1 LFHVELYRCFA
12 SYFSWL
18 VMELGVQCFNEARDR
33 LDVLVQ
39 RSELHR
45 SDPLVY
51 ERVQAGDVCPLFR
64 RRIVEWMFALH
75 CSPDAVASG
84 ANLFDRYMALGPLTK
99 GEAKL
104 AGVAA
109 IVAGSKLHDNHGRA
123 LSLAEIAVVT
133 GGIFPKEMIKRAV
146 TELCAAL
153 GWQLLTVSAS
163 ELMQQLFECTVQLAH
178 RLAAREGKG
187 SGASGIR
194 GLLPQ
199 LSQPHA
205 RSLVISHAQL
215 ALNAA
220 LCDHTFLGVR
230 QSALAVAAVQH
241 ALRGLGMDE
250 AETAFADAVAELGL
264 AGAGPTCIEW
274 DSEVAQ
280 CQHMLGVAMEAV
292 HAAARSKRRR
302 ALALQGVPITL
313 PPPHEQSSSPTGV
326 QDIVTEL
333 VDSVLKKAGVVEF
346 TAGCG
351 GERIGCKRPRANVGA
366 SGISQPPHKSAC
378 VD

>member
-1 LFHVELYRCFA
+1 MFHDSLYRCFA

-133 GGIFPKEMIKRAV
+133 GGIFPKETIKRAV
-146 TELCAAL
+146 TELCAEL

-220 LCDHTFLGVR
+220 LNR
-230 QSALAVAAVQH
+230 SA
-241 ALRGLGMDE
+241 RRICNG
-250 AETAFADAVAELGL
+250 
-264 AGAGPTCIEW
+264 
-274 DSEVAQ
+274 
-280 CQHMLGVAMEAV
+280 
-292 HAAARSKRRR
+292 RRR
-302 ALALQGVPITL
+302 VRTARWATSTPYSQTWAQQGIRIHTAGTSHL
-313 PPPHEQSSSPTGV
+313 
-326 QDIVTEL
+326 EL
-333 VDSVLKKAGVVEF
+333 VALEF
-346 TAGCG
+346 HPIHRR
-351 GERIGCKRPRANVGA
+351 ERARRRRGHSPWNG
-366 SGISQPPHKSAC
+366 
-378 VD
+378 